1 MSLQNLLIFIP
12 TNLFRIYVNI
22 RFLQIFLKK
31 KSGTYF
37 EIIRFISAFACFLIT
52 STGYILFHKRE
63 INIMTNIAGLLLIAF
78 TFQGNI
84 RKKLFSVFLIYTCNM
99 LSDVVMILSFRDY
112 GMVPAINELQGTMTV
127 LLITV
132 CEIVLE
138 KIMDKKRNPEYITP
152 QWSLLLMIPLCS
164 ILVIHYCISN
174 NIEDRN
180 LIVVMGVGLLVIN
193 VVSFY
198 LYSAMESIYLTN
210 MENELSL
217 QTTKIYKQQLDIIMN
232 TQEQIRS
239 LQHDMKYH
247 IRELLSMAN
256 SNNMKEMASYL
267 EEMNKETI
275 NSDEY
280 SYSGNKEL
288 DGNLNY
294 LLGEAHHRLKDVS
307 AKVAVPEGDYM
318 ASFDMNVLLSNLLD
332 NAIIAAE
339 HSEEQYLHLEIY
351 SEKSLMYITI
361 ENSFDGNIN
370 VENGKILSRKLDKA
384 RHGYGL
390 KNVKRIVKK
399 YNGTMDV
406 RYTEKRFHVNIMVY
420 LSNKIE

>member
-22 RFLQIFLKK
+22 KFLQIFLKK
-31 KSGTYF
+31 SESYSGQ
-37 EIIRFISAFACFLIT
+37 IRFISGFFCFLIT
-52 STGYILFHKRE
+52 SAGYILFHNRE
-63 INIMTNIAGLLLIAF
+63 INMFTNIAGLLLIAF
-78 TFQGNI
+78 TFKGSIQ
-84 RKKLFSVFLIYTCNM
+84 KKLFSVFLIYTCNM
-99 LSDVVMILSFRDY
+99 LSDVVMILSFQDY
-112 GMVPAINELQGTMTV
+112 GIAPEINELQGTMTV

-132 CEIVLE
+132 CQIISE
-138 KIMDKKRNPEYITP
+138 KIVNKKRNPEYIIP
-152 QWSLLLMIPLCS
+152 QWVLLLLIPLCS
-164 ILVIHYCISN
+164 IFVIHYCISN
-174 NIEDRN
+174 NIEDRS
-180 LIVVMGVGLLVIN
+180 LIVVMGVGLLTIN
-193 VVSFY
+193 VISFY
-198 LYSAMESIYLTN
+198 LYSTMESVYLTN

-232 TQEQIRS
+232 TQDQIRS

-256 SNNMKEMASYL
+256 SKDMKDMVLYL
-267 EEMNKETI
+267 EEMNKETS
-275 NSDEY
+275 NADEY

-307 AKVAVPEGDYM
+307 AKITVPEGDYID
-318 ASFDMNVLLSNLLD
+318 AFDMNVLLSNLLD
-332 NAIIAAE
+332 NTISAAE
-339 HSEEQYLHLEIY
+339 HSEEQYLRLEIY

-361 ENSFDGNIN
+361 ENSFDGNIS
-370 VENGKILSRKLDKA
+370 EKDGKIVSRKLDKT

-399 YNGTMDV
+399 YNGTIDV
-406 RYTEKRFHVNIMVY
+406 RYSEKRFYVNIMVY

>member
-12 TNLFRIYVNI
+12 TNLFRIYVNTK
-22 RFLQIFLKK
+22 FLQIFLKK
-31 KSGTYF
+31 SSTYSKQ
-37 EIIRFISAFACFLIT
+37 IKFISGFACFLIT
-52 STGYILFHKRE
+52 SAGYILFHDRE
-63 INIMTNIAGLLLIAF
+63 INMITNIVGLLLIAF
-78 TFQGNI
+78 TFRGNI
-84 RKKLFSVFLIYTCNM
+84 QKKLFSVFLIYACNM
-99 LSDVVMILSFRDY
+99 LSDVVIILSFRDY
-112 GMVPAINELQGTMTV
+112 GIAPAINELQGTMTV

-132 CEIVLE
+132 CQIISE
-138 KIMDKKRNPEYITP
+138 KIVNKKRNPEYVIP
-152 QWSLLLMIPLCS
+152 QWVLLLLIPLCS
-164 ILVIHYCISN
+164 MLMIHYCISN
-174 NIEDRN
+174 DMEDRN
-180 LIVVMGVGLLVIN
+180 LIVVMGVGLLTIN

-198 LYSAMESIYLTN
+198 LYSTMESVYLTN

-217 QTTKIYKQQLDIIMN
+217 QTTEIYKQQLDIIMN
-232 TQEQIRS
+232 TQDQIRS

-256 SNNMKEMASYL
+256 SMNMKEMVSYL
-267 EEMNKETI
+267 EEMNKATI

-307 AKVAVPEGDYM
+307 AKVAIPEGDYI

-332 NAIIAAE
+332 NAITAAE

-361 ENSFDGNIN
+361 ENSFDGNIS
-370 VENGKILSRKLDKA
+370 EKDGRIISRKLDKT

-399 YNGTMDV
+399 YNGTIDV
-406 RYTEKRFHVNIMVY
+406 RYIEKRFYVNIMVY

>member
-12 TNLFRIYVNI
+12 TNLFRVYVNI
-22 RFLQIFLKK
+22 KFMQIFLKK
-31 KSGTYF
+31 SDDYSRQ
-37 EIIRFISAFACFLIT
+37 IRFISGFVCFLIT
-52 STGYILFHKRE
+52 SAGYILFHTRE
-63 INIMTNIAGLLLIAF
+63 INMFTNIVGLLLIAF
-78 TFQGNI
+78 TFRGNI
-84 RKKLFSVFLIYTCNM
+84 QKKFFSVFLIYTCNM
-99 LSDVVMILSFRDY
+99 LSDVVIILSFRDY
-112 GMVPAINELQGTMTV
+112 GIAPAINELQGTMTV

-132 CEIVLE
+132 CQIISE
-138 KIMDKKRNPEYITP
+138 KIVNKKRNPEYITP
-152 QWSLLLMIPLCS
+152 QWALLLLIPLCS
-164 ILVIHYCISN
+164 ILMIHYCISN

-180 LIVVMGVGLLVIN
+180 LIVVMGVGLLTIN

-198 LYSAMESIYLTN
+198 LYSTMESVYLTN

-217 QTTKIYKQQLDIIMN
+217 QTTKIYKQQLDIVMN

-256 SNNMKEMASYL
+256 SMNMKEMVSYL

-275 NSDEY
+275 NSNEY

-307 AKVAVPEGDYM
+307 AKVAVPEGDHI

-332 NAIIAAE
+332 NAITAAE

-361 ENSFDGNIN
+361 ENSFDGNIS
-370 VENGKILSRKLDKA
+370 EKDGKIISRKLDKTK
-384 RHGYGL
+384 HGYGL

-399 YNGTMDV
+399 YNGTIDI
-406 RYTEKRFHVNIMVY
+406 RHTAKRFRINIMMY

>member
-1 MSLQNLLIFIP
+1 M
-12 TNLFRIYVNI
+12 
-22 RFLQIFLKK
+22 
-31 KSGTYF
+31 
-37 EIIRFISAFACFLIT
+37 
-52 STGYILFHKRE
+52 H
-63 INIMTNIAGLLLIAF
+63 
-78 TFQGNI
+78 GNI
-84 RKKLFSVFLIYTCNM
+84 N
-99 LSDVVMILSFRDY
+99 
-112 GMVPAINELQGTMTV
+112 
-127 LLITV
+127 
-132 CEIVLE
+132 
-138 KIMDKKRNPEYITP
+138 ITP

>member
-1 MSLQNLLIFIP
+1 M
-12 TNLFRIYVNI
+12 
-22 RFLQIFLKK
+22 
-31 KSGTYF
+31 
-37 EIIRFISAFACFLIT
+37 
-52 STGYILFHKRE
+52 
-63 INIMTNIAGLLLIAF
+63 
-78 TFQGNI
+78 
-84 RKKLFSVFLIYTCNM
+84 
-99 LSDVVMILSFRDY
+99 
-112 GMVPAINELQGTMTV
+112 
-127 LLITV
+127 
-132 CEIVLE
+132 
-138 KIMDKKRNPEYITP
+138 
-152 QWSLLLMIPLCS
+152 
-164 ILVIHYCISN
+164 
-174 NIEDRN
+174 
-180 LIVVMGVGLLVIN
+180 
-193 VVSFY
+193 
-198 LYSAMESIYLTN
+198 
-210 MENELSL
+210 
-217 QTTKIYKQQLDIIMN
+217 
-232 TQEQIRS
+232 
-239 LQHDMKYH
+239 QHDMKYH